1 MFNAQSTNVGST
13 EMELI
18 PKGTVAQAILV
29 VKERKNSQ
37 STGGDYVSIELAIQ
51 GGQYNNRRVFGMLCN
66 PFDAN
71 NSEVWRQMGIGAI
84 TRILESKGV
93 FNPEHPESYE
103 QFNDGEFANIMDAI
117 NGAGVVIKVG
127 IDKGKDGRADRN
139 SIADWGS
146 PNPASNGHKLW
157 AQATEGSAP
166 APAPVPAAKAA
177 APAAAA
183 AGKKPAWLK

>member
-18 PKGTVAQAILV
+18 PKGTVAKAVII
-29 VKERKNSQ
+29 VKERKSSQ

-66 PFDAN
+66 PFDTN

-103 QFNDGEFANIMDAI
+103 QFNDGEFLNIIEAI

-139 SIADWGS
+139 SISDWGS
-146 PNPASNGHKLW
+146 PNPSSNGHKLW

-177 APAAAA
+177 APAAAT

>member
-1 MFNAQSTNVGST
+1 MFNSQSTNVGST

-18 PKGTVAQAILV
+18 PKGTVAKAILV
-29 VKERKNSQ
+29 VKERKSSQ
-37 STGGDYVSIELAIQ
+37 STGGDYLSIELVIQ
-51 GGQYNNRRVFGMLCN
+51 GGQYNNRRVFGMICN
-66 PFDAN
+66 PFDEN

-93 FNPEHPESYE
+93 FNYEDPESYE
-103 QFNDGEFANIMDAI
+103 QFNSGDFNQIIEAL
-117 NGAGVVIKVG
+117 NGAEVVIKVG

-157 AQATEGSAP
+157 LQATDGNTP

-177 APAAAA
+177 APAAAT